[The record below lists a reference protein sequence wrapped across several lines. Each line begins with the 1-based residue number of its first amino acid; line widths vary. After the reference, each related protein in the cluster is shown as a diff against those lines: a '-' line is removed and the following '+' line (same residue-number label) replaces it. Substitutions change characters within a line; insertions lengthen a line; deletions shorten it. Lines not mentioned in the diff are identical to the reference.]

1 LVDDTHG
8 WSEEDSSLPEGF
20 PSVERLSR
28 SVLTVARE
36 KPMRS
41 DIHPLGQ
48 RLLARGRK
56 IDEVQEERWKE

>member
-1 LVDDTHG
+1 
-8 WSEEDSSLPEGF
+8 
-20 PSVERLSR
+20 
-28 SVLTVARE
+28 
-36 KPMRS
+36 MRS